1 MSKYYIVEISTDYM
15 GPRKLQLTEWKL
27 REPKTKNPKMIS
39 LGGTPGSPIHIVSA
53 EHNPWRFLDM
63 WLAPR
68 PKRGAHAD
76 PGCSST
82 NGVDQ
87 VALYVKKVSEKVK
100 ITWTT
105 SDRKDGEQELCGTV
119 SFSSAVQ
126 LGLCRVLDGSAT
138 TGDGATYEF
147 RVSFAS
153 ASAPVSATGL
163 ASDSDHEVFQRRH
176 HLVVKTVEIMRA
188 FCKQTLIPCR
198 PRGPDQTCLEAA
210 LALNPRDDPW
220 TKYLHALL
228 RMRAEPSLEQV
239 VGTALPPAPAWLTD
253 LGPLAQLWKSLWFR
267 TLFWDKT
274 RAHLIP
280 EAPDH
285 HTTCI
290 KNARG
295 VAREQ
300 ILYRFRIH
308 VNEDIQLPRIFPPLL
323 FKDFEGNDV
332 VVNQQAPVG
341 FTHGLNFS
349 QVLSVLLDGARL
361 SRSVRTKH
369 GLKGAWV
376 AKEDDFETCDPYAG
390 PERLLGDHGPWIQ
403 AFFVGQTWDL
413 RNPGHP
419 KYRCIRTRDGHVCT
433 HFLLRIWPNDEEE
446 NKKLDTYHY
455 RPLGGL
461 DEEQTETFKK
471 NLVANISMGERG
483 LDPKRFRVGT

>member
-1 MSKYYIVEISTDYM
+1 MSKYYIVEISTDYI

-27 REPKTKNPKMIS
+27 REPKTKNPKMIA

-53 EHNPWRFLDM
+53 EHNPGRLIDM

-68 PKRGAHAD
+68 PKRGAQAD

-105 SDRKDGEQELCGTV
+105 SDSKDGELEFRGTE
-119 SFSSAVQ
+119 SFSSGVK

-163 ASDSDHEVFQRRH
+163 ASDSDPEVFQRRH
-176 HLVVKTVEIMRA
+176 QLVVKTVEILRA
-188 FCKQTLIPCR
+188 FCKQTIIPCR
-198 PRGPDQTCLEAA
+198 PRGLDQTCLEAS

-220 TKYLHALL
+220 TKYLNALL
-228 RMRAEPSLEQV
+228 RMRAVPSLEQV
-239 VGTALPPAPAWLTD
+239 RGTTALPPAPAWLKE
-253 LGPLAQLWKSLWFR
+253 LGPMAELWESLWFR

-280 EAPDH
+280 EAPH
-285 HTTCI
+285 HHRTRI
-290 KNARG
+290 KNAGG
-295 VAREQ
+295 VPREQ

-308 VNEDIQLPRIFPPLL
+308 VNEDIPLPRMFR
-323 FKDFEGNDV
+323 FKDFEGNDTA
-332 VVNQQAPVG
+332 VNQKAPVG

-369 GLKGAWV
+369 DLKGAWV

-403 AFFVGQTWDL
+403 AFFIGQTWDL
-413 RNPGHP
+413 KTPNH
-419 KYRCIRTRDGHVCT
+419 KTYRCIRTKNGHLCT
-433 HFLLRIWPNDEEE
+433 HFLIRIWPNDEEE
-446 NKKLDTYHY
+446 NKKLETYHY

-461 DEEQTETFKK
+461 DDEQTETFKM
-471 NLVANISMGERG
+471 NLVANISMRERG
-483 LDPKRFRVGT
+483 PDPKRFRVGT